1 MFGSGEFG
9 QGGGQDAV
17 VDGGEEFR
25 RVQAVVGDLVAV
37 RARNAGDQATV
48 FESAQVV
55 GGLPGRDGAGV
66 ESAQF
71 AGERAQLGVGEA
83 VGLAAEHQ
91 QCGQQGVAAP
101 VGQTQGG
108 DAGAGGGGDRVGDG
122 VQGVGA
128 GDRVVAE
135 SLDVQQTSVGGE
147 ADLA

>member
-1 MFGSGEFG
+1 MCCGGEGVDRLAVGSGGCFESARGVFGSGEFG

-25 RVQAVVGDLVAV
+25 RVQAGVGDLVAV

-83 VGLAAEHQ
+83 VGLASSS
-91 QCGQQGVAAP
+91 C
-101 VGQTQGG
+101 
-108 DAGAGGGGDRVGDG
+108 
-122 VQGVGA
+122 
-128 GDRVVAE
+128 
-135 SLDVQQTSVGGE
+135 
-147 ADLA
+147 